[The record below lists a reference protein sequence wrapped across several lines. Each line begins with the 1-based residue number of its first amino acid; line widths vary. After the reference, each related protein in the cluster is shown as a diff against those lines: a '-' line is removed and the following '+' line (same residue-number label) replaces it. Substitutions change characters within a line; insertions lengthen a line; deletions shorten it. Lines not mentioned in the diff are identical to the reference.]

1 LNRKYKI
8 EFTPR
13 FRRRFK
19 ALDRDVQVRIL
30 REVKL
35 LQDNPYMGKPL
46 RGEWRGIYSLRIG
59 NFRVLYQLKNDYV
72 FLLTVGHRKGI
83 YRRRS

>member
-1 LNRKYKI
+1 MNLKYKI

-59 NFRVLYQLKNDYV
+59 NTENLP
-72 FLLTVGHRKGI
+72 T
-83 YRRRS
+83 